1 MKTDK
6 RFLRPL
12 EVDYLRGNPKK
23 AKRKLNWKPK
33 ITFKKL
39 VEIMLN
45 EDLDRWKQ
53 FLDGKTFPWDAPAY
67 PSESNIITRL
77 SKENTSKNSL
87 KKRKR

>member
-1 MKTDK
+1 
-6 RFLRPL
+6 L